1 LIDAAISSE
10 ELSRKPCS
18 NLDTFVAGSDG
29 ARVATLT
36 KEDLEASL
44 RQMGI
49 SQIGTGDEKRVE
61 FMRKML
67 LANKVPVFQ
76 QLSDEQ
82 VESIVKALVLRKY
95 KKGAHCFTEGEVAA
109 SFYILTAG
117 EVNVLIGGE
126 KVRTLKAGANTYFG
140 ERALLF
146 EEPRSATVEVATET
160 AEMWSISKFD
170 FQKVVGPSMH
180 RELVR
185 RLHLN
190 DTSVTLKN
198 LRHVRLVGVGSFG
211 SVRLV
216 ECSRTAQRYALKRVK
231 KEDGQVPD
239 GVERE
244 CSLLAEIDNPSVL
257 RLVKTFETDSSI
269 YLLTELITGGEFYDL
284 LRDSMG
290 RLSRKHTR
298 FYIASLVSILS
309 VLHDCLIVHRD
320 QHGYLKLVDFGMAKK
335 GEEGLWRMHTLL
347 GTPLY
352 IAPEMLVGNG
362 YGFEIDIWALGVMMY
377 ELACGITPCGNGEE
391 DTNMILRSILE
402 DSLSFPT
409 GYNDRAGRHLVTGL
423 LCKDPVRRLG
433 AGMNGWD
440 DVNNA
445 KYFRTGVS
453 GNIFVQIAGRL
464 MKPPI
469 IPEVKNYCSEEELND
484 LVTLS
489 DSEELSPPDPEREK
503 MLRIFR
509 QFDIN
514 GDGKICRDELGALLK
529 ILDPDTFNDAAVDI
543 LFNEADCDR
552 DGKLNVEEFV
562 GWLSASGAADGLMN
576 DIHS

>member
-1 LIDAAISSE
+1 
-10 ELSRKPCS
+10 
-18 NLDTFVAGSDG
+18 
-29 ARVATLT
+29 
-36 KEDLEASL
+36 
-44 RQMGI
+44 M
-49 SQIGTGDEKRVE
+49 
-61 FMRKML
+61 
-67 LANKVPVFQ
+67 
-76 QLSDEQ
+76 
-82 VESIVKALVLRKY
+82 
-95 KKGAHCFTEGEVAA
+95 
-109 SFYILTAG
+109 
-117 EVNVLIGGE
+117 
-126 KVRTLKAGANTYFG
+126 
-140 ERALLF
+140 
-146 EEPRSATVEVATET
+146 
-160 AEMWSISKFD
+160 
-170 FQKVVGPSMH
+170 
-180 RELVR
+180 
-185 RLHLN
+185 
-190 DTSVTLKN
+190 
-198 LRHVRLVGVGSFG
+198 
-211 SVRLV
+211 
-216 ECSRTAQRYALKRVK
+216 
-231 KEDGQVPD
+231 
-239 GVERE
+239 
-244 CSLLAEIDNPSVL
+244 SLLKLENVML
-257 RLVKTFETDSSI
+257 
-269 YLLTELITGGEFYDL
+269 
-284 LRDSMG
+284 
-290 RLSRKHTR
+290 
-298 FYIASLVSILS
+298 
-309 VLHDCLIVHRD
+309 D

-335 GEEGLWRMHTLL
+335 GEEGLWRTHTLL

-377 ELACGITPCGNGEE
+377 ELACGTTPFGGDEE
-391 DTNMILRSILE
+391 DTNLILRSILE
-402 DSLSFPT
+402 DSLRFP
-409 GYNDRAGRHLVTGL
+409 GRYNDQAGKHLIAGL